1 MNLNPE
7 TLVFGV
13 APALLIDCARQ
24 IHDEFFDEDGESIT
38 LEKFSRWLGA
48 PVRESRPIF
57 EAMQQDGYFER
68 KEDGRIVRTT
78 KVSQLALAKMSTG
91 ISRAEA
97 EELLAEIVSKAKWI
111 NERPTEFD
119 NRILRL
125 VVFGSFLSEKP
136 ILGDLDIGL
145 EMQWLKMPRGHLNTR
160 KPKNPIH
167 QGAIDSRRTITA
179 LKLRQPN
186 KISIHSVEEVESLNT
201 PSVVIFTA
209 APAITPGSKPGMSR
223 R

>member
-1 MNLNPE
+1 MNLIPGK
-7 TLVFGV
+7 LVFGV

-24 IHDEFFDEDGESIT
+24 IHDVFFDEDRESIT
-38 LEKFSRWLGA
+38 VEKFSRWLGA
-48 PVRESRPIF
+48 PVRESRPVF
-57 EAMQQDGYFER
+57 EAMQQDGYFET

-78 KVSQLALAKMSTG
+78 KVSQLALAKLSPG
-91 ISRAEA
+91 IPRAEA
-97 EELLAEIVSKAKWI
+97 EKLLAEIVSKAKWI
-111 NERPTEFD
+111 NERPNEFD

-136 ILGDLDIGL
+136 LLGDLDIGL
-145 EMQWLKMPRGHLNTR
+145 EMQSLKMPRGHLNIR
-160 KPKNPIH
+160 KPMYPTH
-167 QGAIDSRRTITA
+167 QEAIDSRRTITA

-209 APAITPGSKPGMSR
+209 APVSKPGMSR